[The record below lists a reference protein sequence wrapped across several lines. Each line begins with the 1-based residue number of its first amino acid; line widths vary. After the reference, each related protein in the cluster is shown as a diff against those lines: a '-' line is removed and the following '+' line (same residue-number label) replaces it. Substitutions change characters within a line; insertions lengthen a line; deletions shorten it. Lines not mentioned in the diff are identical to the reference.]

1 MLLYG
6 HPARLEASQEDYAM
20 LYNHVPIS
28 YLVLDTEGKVLKSSY
43 ATAELLGVH
52 RLHLVQ
58 LPFADFVR
66 EECRPL
72 FLALMK
78 QLFAAPGEPVTCEL
92 ALCSAAQQTIY
103 VQVQVE
109 VCQPGNLCL
118 MTLTDVSSLR
128 GSQKTF
134 QTAADRAF
142 TWDFW
147 VGPDGRFI
155 YMSPS
160 CQAIT
165 GYSAEEFLAD
175 PELFVRIVHPEDTP
189 PFYPS
194 DLGQYRQGPLQR
206 EYRIRHRNGSVLW
219 IRHEGQLVTGPDQGI
234 LGLKGS
240 NREVTHERQLRQ
252 QLEQS
257 VEELKKL
264 TAELNLSEE
273 RERRRIAQALHD
285 QVVQGLA
292 IGKLNLEA
300 VLTKGE
306 IADHPVLQE
315 LKSILEYSI
324 QDLRDLCFDLSSPL
338 LYDLGLESAIGYLG
352 EKLEQKFG
360 FHFVFNTWARDKK
373 PLGEEISVAMYQFC
387 RELLMNAG
395 KYAEATTVT
404 CLLYQDGE
412 RLVLNLQDD
421 GRGFDPEQCQE
432 GFGLPSI
439 RQRVTYL
446 GGTLSVKSAAGAGT
460 TTEIT
465 LWLAKKT
472 AKETL

>member
-1 MLLYG
+1 MENAALRA
-6 HPARLEASQEDYAM
+6 PVEAPQVEHAM
-20 LYNHVPIS
+20 LHTHVPIS
-28 YLVLDTEGKVLKSSY
+28 YLVLDTEGRVLKSSY

-58 LPFADFVR
+58 LPFSEFVH
-66 EECRPL
+66 EDCRPL
-72 FLALMK
+72 FLALLK
-78 QLFAAPGEPVTCEL
+78 QLFAEPAEPINCEL
-92 ALCSAAQQTIY
+92 ALCTAAQQTVH
-103 VQVQVE
+103 VQVQARVRE
-109 VCQPGNLCL
+109 PGNLCL
-118 MTLTDVSSLR
+118 MTLTEVSPLR
-128 GSQKTF
+128 DGQQNSETLADQ
-134 QTAADRAF
+134 AAA
-142 TWDFW
+142 WEFW

-165 GYSAEEFLAD
+165 GYRAEEFLAD

-189 PFYPS
+189 PFFPS
-194 DLGQYRQGPLQR
+194 DLGEYRLGASR
-206 EYRIRHRNGSVLW
+206 EYRIRRRDGSIAW
-219 IRHEGQLVTGPDQGI
+219 IRHEGHLVTGPEQTI
-234 LGLKGS
+234 LGLKGT

-292 IGKLNLEA
+292 IGKLNLES
-300 VLTKGE
+300 VLGKGE

-338 LYDLGLESAIGYLG
+338 LYDLGLESAIGFLG

-360 FHFVFNTWARDKK
+360 YNFVFNTWARDKK
-373 PLGEEISVAMYQFC
+373 PLGEEVAVAMYQFC
-387 RELLMNAG
+387 RELLINAG
-395 KYAEATTVT
+395 KHAEASTVS
-404 CLLYQDGE
+404 CLLFQDDE

-421 GRGFDPEQCQE
+421 GKGFDPELCQE

-439 RQRVTYL
+439 RQRVNYL
-446 GGTLSVKSAAGAGT
+446 GGILTVKSTVGAGT
-460 TTEIT
+460 TIEIT
-465 LWLAKKT
+465 LWLATKN
-472 AKETL
+472 AKETP

>member
-1 MLLYG
+1 MLC
-6 HPARLEASQEDYAM
+6 H
-20 LYNHVPIS
+20 HVPIS

-58 LPFADFVR
+58 VPFSDFVL

-72 FLALMK
+72 FLALIR
-78 QLFAAPGEPVTCEL
+78 QIFAEPGAPVTCEL
-92 ALCSAAQQTIY
+92 VLCTAAQQPL
-103 VQVQVE
+103 QVQLQAQVRD
-109 VCQPGNLCL
+109 PGNICL
-118 MTLTDVSSLR
+118 VTLTDVSSLR
-128 GSQKTF
+128 ASPTF
-134 QTAADRAF
+134 ETAADHALA
-142 TWDFW
+142 WEFW

-155 YMSPS
+155 YVSPA
-160 CQAIT
+160 CQALT
-165 GYSAEEFLAD
+165 GYPAEEFLAD

-189 PFYPS
+189 PFFPS
-194 DLGQYRQGPLQR
+194 DLVQYRPEPLPR
-206 EYRIRHRNGSVLW
+206 EYRIVHRDGSVLW
-219 IRHEGQLVTGPDQGI
+219 MRYEGQLVTGPDQGI
-234 LGLKGS
+234 LGLKGN

-264 TAELNLSEE
+264 TEELNLSEE

-292 IGKLNLEA
+292 LGKLNLET
-300 VLTKGE
+300 VLLKGE

-338 LYDLGLESAIGYLG
+338 LYDLGLESAIGFLG

-360 FHFVFNTWARDKK
+360 YHFIFNTWARDKK
-373 PLGEEISVAMYQFC
+373 PLGEEIAVAMYQFC
-387 RELLMNAG
+387 RELLINAG
-395 KYAEATTVT
+395 KHAQASQVT
-404 CLLYQDGE
+404 CLLYQDE
-412 RLVLNLQDD
+412 QRLILNLQDD
-421 GRGFDPEQCQE
+421 GKGFDPERYQE

-439 RQRVTYL
+439 RQRVNYL
-446 GGTLSVKSAAGAGT
+446 GGTLTVKSKAGAGT

-465 LWLAKKT
+465 LWLAKQS